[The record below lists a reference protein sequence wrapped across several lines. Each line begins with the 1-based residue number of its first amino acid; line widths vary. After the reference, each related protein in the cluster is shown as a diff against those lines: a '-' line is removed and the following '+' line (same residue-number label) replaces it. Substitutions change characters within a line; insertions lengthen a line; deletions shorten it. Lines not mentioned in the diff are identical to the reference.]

1 MTRYELINNLVGTE
15 IYVKENHYSKILNKV
30 VIVEY
35 PIYIVET
42 EKIIDSINWQGKNIE
57 EILSLVAEY
66 YS

>member
-1 MTRYELINNLVGTE
+1 MTRNELINNLVGTE
-15 IYVKENHYSKILNKV
+15 IYVKENHYSKILNKE

-35 PIYIVET
+35 PICIVEA

-57 EILSLVAEY
+57 EILLLVAEY